1 MIKFGLFKNYLTPG
15 PNDYKAVVQKLDIID
30 EEALLKEMIVPGG
43 VTATQ
48 ASAVLTSYHGAI
60 VNALKNG
67 QDVRTKFVEI
77 SPSIR
82 GVFNG
87 SSANFDANL
96 QYVVFNVL
104 SRKELNKIAKELNVQ
119 KVTVKE
125 RVPKLHRFFDSAS
138 QRRDEVI
145 STGKAGELKGRFLKC
160 DPNDPDQG
168 VFIIPAEGSAIRHT
182 SFIHNTSTK
191 LIFYISDA
199 LTVGDKVELEVRNK
213 LDNRIKELRMSRF
226 PHALTVL

>member
-15 PNDYKAVVQKLDIID
+15 SNDFKAIVQKLDIID
-30 EEALLKEMIVPGG
+30 EEALLKDMIVPGG

-60 VNALKNG
+60 EKTLKNG
-67 QDVRTKFVEI
+67 QGVRTKFVEI
-77 SPSIR
+77 RPAIR
-82 GVFNG
+82 GVFDG
-87 SSANFDANL
+87 IFANFDASQ

-125 RVPKLHRFFDSAS
+125 RVPQLHHFFDSAS

-145 STGKAGELKGRFLKC
+145 STGMVGELKGRFLKC
-160 DPNDPDQG
+160 DLNDPNQG
-168 VFIIPAEGSAIRHT
+168 VFIIPGEGSAIRNT

-199 LTVGDKVELEVRNK
+199 LKVGDKVELEVRNK